1 MKVPKLRHENLFAAH
16 AVVAFLIENPGTIQ
30 KDLYI
35 FINSRKSCLKQFN
48 KPMLNTNYEN
58 IKSYL
63 FSKGLIMSRQDKRN
77 VRYYATI

>member
-1 MKVPKLRHENLFAAH
+1 MTQEHTDKLTSFLKEQESNTTVLFY
-16 AVVAFLIENPGTIQ
+16 
-30 KDLYI
+30 D
-35 FINSRKSCLKQFN
+35 
-48 KPMLNTNYEN
+48 TNYEN